1 MSRPPLPMALVA
13 LLLGAT
19 PPAGEMRVTA
29 APRLPGSAGPD
40 RSAGRAVP
48 AVDGSRAGLRTKGAA
63 APMGNGGRGC
73 TAASIVVV
81 AVENAFRVSTALLQ
95 RWSSSP
101 VVYGEMVA
109 TAGIRN

>member
-1 MSRPPLPMALVA
+1 MALVA

-29 APRLPGSAGPD
+29 APRLPGSAGTD

-48 AVDGSRAGLRTKGAA
+48 AVDGSRAGWRTKGAA
-63 APMGNGGRGC
+63 APMEHGGRGC
-73 TAASIVVV
+73 TTASAASVVV
-81 AVENAFRVSTALLQ
+81 GAVENAFRVSTALLQ

-101 VVYGEMVA
+101 VVCGDGEWVA

>member
-1 MSRPPLPMALVA
+1 MALVA

-19 PPAGEMRVTA
+19 PPAGGMRVTA
-29 APRLPGSAGPD
+29 APRLPGSAGTD
-40 RSAGRAVP
+40 RSAGRAVS
-48 AVDGSRAGLRTKGAA
+48 AVDGSRAGWRTRGAA
-63 APMGNGGRGC
+63 APTENDGRGG
-73 TAASIVVV
+73 TTASIVVD

-95 RWSSSP
+95 RWSSNP